1 MIESIFIIVLLIL
14 SNYTDKTLPS
24 KINNYVINNIFIKQL
39 IVLVLIYY
47 SIKQWSQEINHNLP
61 EKIRLTF
68 ILWIGYLLVI
78 KFRIEV
84 IVTCVLL
91 LFCIFFIN
99 DIKLYI
105 DNYPE
110 DFYIKNKEYYEYFIN
125 NLYILCIYSFGLVM
139 IYGIITSDYKFKNKQ
154 LLYNLMDHH
163 R

>member
-78 KFRIEV
+78 KF
-84 IVTCVLL
+84 
-91 LFCIFFIN
+91 
-99 DIKLYI
+99 
-105 DNYPE
+105 
-110 DFYIKNKEYYEYFIN
+110 
-125 NLYILCIYSFGLVM
+125 
-139 IYGIITSDYKFKNKQ
+139 KQ
-154 LLYNLMDHH
+154 LCCFLFLN
-163 R
+163 